1 MSIELTRRY
10 LDATL
15 ENKED
20 QVRSFLNE
28 ESCETHFET
37 GFDNFGPD
45 EICLNNDVFF
55 DCIEWLDVQV
65 INQYESK
72 IIDNAYSYALLEAK
86 GSGKFKDENL
96 TFQNLGCQLF
106 KWSHDHLLV
115 TQKFFGNVLLGQ
127 NSIDKIKA
135 PELSSNVEE
144 NVNLNGKN
152 AYFSIVNNQ
161 IGSNLNCFSPETS
174 VSILSHEK
182 EAIHDIQ
189 LEEFKKRYQ
198 KLNIRNKNLIIETSF
213 ASGNTS
219 IVESKITGNE
229 ESNLPFEM
237 RECFI
242 SEWVGN
248 KIVNCR
254 LYSVKVPSLEERME
268 SIDKF

>member
-10 LDATL
+10 LDACL

-20 QVRSFLNE
+20 QIRSFLNE
-28 ESCETHFET
+28 ESFEKHFET

-45 EICLNNDVFF
+45 EIYLSNDVFF

-72 IIDNAYSYALLEAK
+72 IIDNAYSYALLEVK
-86 GSGKFKDENL
+86 SSGKFKDENL
-96 TFQNLGCQLF
+96 TFQNLECQLF
-106 KWSHDHLLV
+106 KWSHGHLLV
-115 TQKFFGNVLLGQ
+115 THKFFGNVLLGQ
-127 NSIDKIKA
+127 NSIDKINA
-135 PELSSNVEE
+135 PKLSSNVEE
-144 NVNLNGKN
+144 NINLNGKN
-152 AYFSIVNNQ
+152 AYFSILNNQ
-161 IGSNLNCFSPETS
+161 INSNSNCFYPETS
-174 VSILSHEK
+174 ISILTHQK

-189 LEEFKKRYQ
+189 LEEFNKRYQ
-198 KLNIRNKNLIIETSF
+198 KLNIRNKNHIIETSF

-229 ESNLPFEM
+229 ESNLPFEI

-248 KIVNCR
+248 EIVNCR
-254 LYSVKVPSLEERME
+254 LYSVKVPSLEETME
-268 SIDKF
+268 SINKI